1 MKGARSH
8 LKARVF
14 EWLGKYRKLADH
26 GRVHFVSDDV
36 NNARAA
42 VCLHCPAQQSI
53 AGGCGSCKRAVA
65 GLRKTILGD
74 RVPDVRLAACN
85 ILAADSQILC
95 LLDEGPVQNAGL
107 PAHCWKKA

>member
-1 MKGARSH
+1 MKGRANN

-14 EWLGKYRKLADH
+14 EFLSKYRKLADRGH
-26 GRVHFVSDDV
+26 VHLVSDDV

-42 VCLHCPAQQSI
+42 VCVHCPAQQNI

-85 ILAADSQILC
+85 ILAEDTQITC
-95 LLDEGPVQNAGL
+95 LLDEGPVRNDNL
-107 PAHCWKKA
+107 PAHCWRKA